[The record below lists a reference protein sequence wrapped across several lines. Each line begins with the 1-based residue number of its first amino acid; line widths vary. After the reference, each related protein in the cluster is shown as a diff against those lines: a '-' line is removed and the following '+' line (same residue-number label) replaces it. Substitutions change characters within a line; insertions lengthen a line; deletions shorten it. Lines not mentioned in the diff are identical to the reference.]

1 MRLSFQEMTEY
12 LLSSGDTQSS
22 IARQLKVN
30 PSTIHRV
37 SRGLLNPR
45 DRLAKGL
52 INLYHKRVKYLKA
65 VGLESDNTAEVE
77 NDDL

>member
-12 LLSSGDTQSS
+12 LLSTGYTQSG

-45 DRLAKGL
+45 DRLANGL
-52 INLYHKRVKYLKA
+52 ISLYHKRVKYLKSI
-65 VGLESDNTAEVE
+65 GLDSDKPTEVE